1 MNILDAVDAVSLR
14 KDIPQFRAGDELK
27 IHVRVIEGN
36 KSRLQVFQGIV
47 IRRQGDGVRETF
59 TIRKVSYGVGVERTF
74 PVHTPVIEKI
84 ELVKKGEVRRAKLY
98 YLRDLRGK
106 AAKIRE
112 KRDGIEG
119 YGDGILSTP
128 EAVVVVSEPVAVSE
142 PETIIFSMRNKGSL
156 LKELPI
162 LVIVALVVSLF
173 IKSFLV
179 QFFYIPS
186 GSMENTLQIKDR
198 VAVNKVPFIS
208 DNIKRGDV
216 VVFRDP
222 NDWLP
227 EPYENS
233 TNQFVVK
240 AKSAL
245 VAVGVLPNPAKQ
257 YLVKRVVGVGGD
269 RVVCCTKD
277 GKLTIN
283 GVEVTVPKGKLWVMG
298 DHRGASADSRYH
310 QDDIN
315 KGFVPE
321 SKVSGRVVGVIWPFK
336 NITYIPRV
344 DVLNN

>member
-1 MNILDAVDAVSLR
+1 
-14 KDIPQFRAGDELK
+14 
-27 IHVRVIEGN
+27 
-36 KSRLQVFQGIV
+36 
-47 IRRQGDGVRETF
+47 
-59 TIRKVSYGVGVERTF
+59 
-74 PVHTPVIEKI
+74 
-84 ELVKKGEVRRAKLY
+84 
-98 YLRDLRGK
+98 
-106 AAKIRE
+106 
-112 KRDGIEG
+112 
-119 YGDGILSTP
+119 
-128 EAVVVVSEPVAVSE
+128 
-142 PETIIFSMRNKGSL
+142 MRNKGSL

-198 VAVNKVPFIS
+198 VAVNKVPFVS

-222 NDWLP
+222 NNWLP
-227 EPYENS
+227 EPYDS
-233 TNQFVVK
+233 TTNQFVAK

-269 RVVCCTKD
+269 RVVCCTKE
-277 GKLTIN
+277 GNLTIN
-283 GVEVTVPKGKLWVMG
+283 GVEVTEPYIFAGNKPSEMNFDVTVPKGKLWVLG

-310 QDDIN
+310 QEDIN
-315 KGFVPE
+315 KGFVPL
-321 SKVSGRVVGVIWPFK
+321 SKVTGRVVGVIWPFK

-344 DVLNN
+344 DVLNK